1 MVFSSLI
8 FIFAFLTCVL
18 AFYFMVG
25 RSWRN
30 ATLLIFSIFFYAWG
44 EGAYVAIMIALA
56 PLNWALAMGID
67 AALTHKRRTQI
78 LFLAVILDLGVLLH
92 FKYSNFIVEN
102 LNALLSGI
110 SGGGFSNEP
119 IHLPLG
125 ISFFTFHMLSYIID
139 VYRGIARPQTSLIN
153 FSLYISFFPQL
164 VAGPIIRYHDIATQ
178 LTERRMS
185 VEKFASGLE
194 RFTFGLGKKMLV
206 ANPMGAIADQ
216 IFALPSTDISSP
228 AAWLGIVAYSFQ
240 IYFDFSAYSDMAIG
254 LARMFGFE
262 FLENFNY
269 PYISRTIQEFW
280 RRWHISLSNWFRD
293 YVYIP
298 LGGNRK
304 GPARTYL
311 NLVIIFLLCG
321 FWHGASWNFLVW
333 GLIHGTFL
341 AAERAI
347 PDKSFAWM
355 PRTLARL
362 LGHTYV
368 LFIVMIAWVFFR
380 ADTLPQALEYLAV
393 MFGGLGSDQVRMPLA
408 SFLDR
413 QALFLLVV
421 AAVGSTPAFSMLTRD
436 WRKRNNQVRG
446 RTVVAAAES
455 AFILTN
461 FERYMIAARP
471 VVGACVL
478 VLSIAYLAGQTYNPF
493 IYFRF

>member
-1 MVFSSLI
+1 
-8 FIFAFLTCVL
+8 
-18 AFYFMVG
+18 
-25 RSWRN
+25 
-30 ATLLIFSIFFYAWG
+30 
-44 EGAYVAIMIALA
+44 
-56 PLNWALAMGID
+56 MG
-67 AALTHKRRTQI
+67 
-78 LFLAVILDLGVLLH
+78 
-92 FKYSNFIVEN
+92 S
-102 LNALLSGI
+102 
-110 SGGGFSNEP
+110 
-119 IHLPLG
+119 
-125 ISFFTFHMLSYIID
+125 
-139 VYRGIARPQTSLIN
+139 
-153 FSLYISFFPQL
+153 
-164 VAGPIIRYHDIATQ
+164 
-178 LTERRMS
+178 
-185 VEKFASGLE
+185 
-194 RFTFGLGKKMLV
+194 
-206 ANPMGAIADQ
+206 IADQ